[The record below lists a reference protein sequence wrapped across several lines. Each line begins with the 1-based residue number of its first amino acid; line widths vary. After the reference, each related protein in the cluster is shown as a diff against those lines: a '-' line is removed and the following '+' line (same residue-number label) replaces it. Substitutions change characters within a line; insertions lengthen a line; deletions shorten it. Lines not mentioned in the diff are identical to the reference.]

1 MYRLDM
7 YSVASL
13 LQKDPVQEQTFVTF
27 KLFFVGLLF
36 SSPLERDRVCVGG
49 VFSLKDLSTM
59 TVKQKTAVC
68 LVPVT
73 HC

>member
-1 MYRLDM
+1 M

-49 VFSLKDLSTM
+49 GYFL
-59 TVKQKTAVC
+59 
-68 LVPVT
+68 
-73 HC
+73 